1 MHSDDMFLDA
11 VGRSCSQVADLRC
24 SVKLGRECSV
34 RFFIRST
41 LMRTNMT
48 QCGATCFSMQWE
60 EFAIKFVT
68 WDSDISDRSADSP
81 RHLPLC
87 AATGLLTQGKGL
99 AKMQGEKLVGRR
111 TVALPKS
118 GG

>member
-1 MHSDDMFLDA
+1 MA
-11 VGRSCSQVADLRC
+11 
-24 SVKLGRECSV
+24 
-34 RFFIRST
+34 
-41 LMRTNMT
+41 

-60 EFAIKFVT
+60 EFAVKLVT
-68 WDSDISDRSADSP
+68 WDGCDSDISDRSADSP

-99 AKMQGEKLVGRR
+99 AEMQGKKLVGRR